1 MKKLHKILLG
11 TLVLVYAYGVKAQ
24 QKIDMAS
31 YGVANAKDVTPIVH
45 KALKDVKGEA
55 VLTFPK
61 GIYHFYPEK
70 AAGKFHS
77 MTNHDNGYKY
87 FAFPIDGFKN
97 LTIDGQ
103 GSEFIF
109 HDQIIPFLVE
119 NSHNITLKNFAID
132 WETPFYIQA
141 TVLASD
147 SLKSSM
153 TVEFTPWSKYKTEGK
168 GIAIT
173 ANKQYLPF
181 LGEDM
186 YFDPKTKAVSYKA
199 QDYLIGWQ
207 ADREVIAEK
216 VPGKNGQFNI
226 TTRFEKRPP
235 IVGQIGIYKG
245 NFGYNRL
252 CPAIHIIKSANVNA
266 FDINVYHAGG
276 MGLLAE
282 KSTDIHLNRF
292 NVKLRPGTDRLVTT
306 TADATHF
313 CNVKGKLL
321 IENCLFENMLDDA
334 TNVHGTYVK
343 AYEIKGR
350 EVLARLNHMQQT
362 GYEFGQ
368 AGDTLQV
375 VDGQTL
381 LPKGKVVIEK
391 VEYLNERLSKLT
403 LTEDPA
409 STLAEGDGL
418 ENITWYPELT
428 FRNNIV
434 QNNRARS
441 ILISV
446 PKKVLIENNSF
457 SSMMTAILFEGDM
470 LDWYESGAVKDV
482 TIKNNTFLDC
492 GYGGG
497 NYPVIWINPRQHKFL
512 AEQPYEQNIR
522 IENNIFKHFDRLLLK
537 ATSVN
542 GLSFVNNTIEASDKY
557 IPLKPNEA
565 DVDIKLSKDVK
576 ISGNKNKRK
585 VKFLVKTDK

>member
-1 MKKLHKILLG
+1 MNTFHKILLS
-11 TLVLVYAYGVKAQ
+11 TLVLINAIAVNAQ
-24 QKIDMAS
+24 QKIDMSA
-31 YGVANAKDVTPIVH
+31 YNITGVKDVTPIVY
-45 KALKDVKGEA
+45 KAIKAIKGEA
-55 VLTFPK
+55 TLVFPK
-61 GIYHFYPEK
+61 GTYHFYPEK
-70 AAGKFHS
+70 AVGKFHS

-87 FAFPIDGFKN
+87 FAFPLEGFKN

-119 NSHNITLKNFAID
+119 NSQNITLKNFSID
-132 WETPFYIQA
+132 WEIPFYIQA
-141 TVLASD
+141 TVLQSD
-147 SLKSSM
+147 SAKSNM
-153 TVEFTPWSKYKTEGK
+153 TVEFTPWSQYKTEGK

-186 YFDPKTKAVSYKA
+186 YFNPKTKAVTYKA
-199 QDYLIGWQ
+199 QDYLMAWQ
-207 ADREVIAEK
+207 ADREVVANKIA
-216 VPGKNGQFNI
+216 GKDRQFNI
-226 TTRFEKRPP
+226 TTRFDKRPP
-235 IVGQIGIYKG
+235 IVGQVGIYKG

-282 KSTDIHLNRF
+282 KSADVHLNRF
-292 NVKLRPGTDRLVTT
+292 NVKLREGTDRLVTT

-334 TNVHGTYVK
+334 TNVHGTYIK
-343 AYEIKGR
+343 AYEVKGK

-368 AGDTLQV
+368 AGDTLQI

-381 LPKGKVVIEK
+381 LPKGNVIIDK
-391 VEYLNERLSKLT
+391 VEYINERFSKFT
-403 LTEDPA
+403 LKEA
-409 STLAEGDGL
+409 SDNLAEGDGL
-418 ENITWYPELT
+418 ENITWYPELI
-428 FRNNIV
+428 FRNNVV

-446 PKKVLIENNSF
+446 PKKVTIENNSF

-497 NYPVIWINPRQHKFL
+497 NYPVIWVNPRQHKFL

-522 IENNIFKHFDRLLLK
+522 IENNTFRHFDRLLLK
-537 ATSVN
+537 ANSVN
-542 GLSFVNNTIEASDKY
+542 GLSFVNNVIEPSDKY
-557 IPLKPNEA
+557 IPLKPNEP

-585 VKFLVKTDK
+585 EKFLVKTDK